1 MIEEKKKVLYS
12 NKPEFKK
19 LVMQYAKKNIG
30 RSITY
35 DTFIK
40 WLEKYGYDLSQY
52 DTCWQAVFKS
62 LLQRNFKIDIAYR
75 KTKECQLI
83 TVFQLNKS

>member
-40 WLEKYGYDLSQY
+40 WLDKYGYDLSQY
-52 DTCWQAVFKS
+52 DTCWGSVAKF
-62 LLQRNFKIDIAYR
+62 
-75 KTKECQLI
+75 
-83 TVFQLNKS
+83 

>member
-30 RSITY
+30 RNITY
-35 DTFIK
+35 GTFTK
-40 WLEKYGYDLSQY
+40 WLDKYGYDLS
-52 DTCWQAVFKS
+52 
-62 LLQRNFKIDIAYR
+62 
-75 KTKECQLI
+75 
-83 TVFQLNKS
+83 

>member
-35 DTFIK
+35 GSVAKF
-40 WLEKYGYDLSQY
+40 
-52 DTCWQAVFKS
+52 
-62 LLQRNFKIDIAYR
+62 
-75 KTKECQLI
+75 
-83 TVFQLNKS
+83 

>member
-19 LVMQYAKKNIG
+19 LVMEYAKKNIG

-35 DTFIK
+35 GSFTK
-40 WLEKYGYDLSQY
+40 WLDKYGYDLSQF
-52 DTCWQAVFKS
+52 DTYWQAVFKS
-62 LLQRNFKIDIAYR
+62 LLQRNFQIDIAYR

-83 TVFQLNKS
+83 TVFQLKKS

>member
-40 WLEKYGYDLSQY
+40 WLDKYGYDLSQY
-52 DTCWQAVFKS
+52 DTCCQAVFKS
-62 LLQRNFKIDIAYR
+62 LLQRNFQIDIAYR

>member
-40 WLEKYGYDLSQY
+40 WLDKYGYDLSQY
-52 DTCWQAVFKS
+52 DTCWQAVFNRIRQKS
-62 LLQRNFKIDIAYR
+62 PILYR
-75 KTKECQLI
+75 WVMNAVRYEGYR
-83 TVFQLNKS
+83 